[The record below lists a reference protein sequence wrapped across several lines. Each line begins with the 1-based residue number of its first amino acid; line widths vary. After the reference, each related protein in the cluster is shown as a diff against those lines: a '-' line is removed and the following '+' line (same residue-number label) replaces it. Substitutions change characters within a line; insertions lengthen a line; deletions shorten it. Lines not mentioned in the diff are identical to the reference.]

1 MPPTRS
7 SSLMNTQP
15 RIGQELLDV
24 PMGEMIKQMAFAIAE
39 AQMKLDSNSIEV
51 AQMLGGLQRITDTNA
66 NGEEVVVFED
76 SRVFFGK
83 EKILLSSALD
93 TYNSTSDIYQRSSI
107 SAAINITGNNDV
119 ELRVN
124 GKPVVVASVDP
135 TGSASVNFTPN
146 GEGGKKTNV
155 YYVNSTQKYYDFDDN
170 RTTSNKYAEITN
182 PVKTYKLRS
191 TSTDRYV
198 YIPTRVSMLELG
210 FTPTF
215 YQFVDTIIEV
225 KISIKYT
232 QEGSQTSNEGSFGM
246 SSSGSHSGLR
256 GLIFGGNRSS
266 AVATSHVNAS
276 YSQKY
281 SYSAEGSSLLRTK
294 LVPIPPP
301 AILEEKIRQ
310 QMEVAK
316 ETPPVSTTP
325 TT

>member
-1 MPPTRS
+1 MPLTRTNS
-7 SSLMNTQP
+7 MNTQP

-51 AQMLGGLQRITDTNA
+51 AQMLGGLQRITDTV

-83 EKILLSSALD
+83 EKMLLSTALES
-93 TYNSTSDIYQRSSI
+93 YNTTSDASLKSSI
-107 SAAINITGNNDV
+107 YTACIDSNTSV
-119 ELRVN
+119 EIQNVN
-124 GKPVVVASVDP
+124 GKPVVIVTDDP
-135 TGSASVNFTPN
+135 NVTSTTFTPTTEKDKETNIYKN
-146 GEGGKKTNV
+146 GTN
-155 YYVNSTQKYYDFDDN
+155 YYDFD
-170 RTTSNKYAEITN
+170 RTRTDSKYVLLTN
-182 PVKTYKLRS
+182 PLITYKQKS
-191 TSTDRYV
+191 GTQDKYF
-198 YIPTRVSMLELG
+198 YIPTKVSMLELG
-210 FTPTF
+210 FSPTF

-232 QEGSQTSNEGSFGM
+232 QEGSQTTDIG
-246 SSSGSHSGLR
+246 SSGTSTSNSHSGLR

-266 AVATSHVNAS
+266 TVATSHVNAS

-316 ETPPVSTTP
+316 ETPPVTT
-325 TT
+325 T